1 LERVLKKPLTAA
13 LLTAV
18 AVSLLAVPAEASTP
32 TSWAHGALPCPTG
45 HKSATWVQKWRGD
58 AMVNSWYTNSCRQPL
73 NFVHCQVDSQSDCQT
88 YTLAPGHKG
97 QLGPTEGVVVRFG

>member
-1 LERVLKKPLTAA
+1 MVAGVVEYQVVDDMLDEDLQAPRVSKRARRVITAA
-13 LLTAV
+13 FVLNILAV
-18 AVSLLAVPAEASTP
+18 MVLLAVILPAGNKA
-32 TSWAHGALPCPTG
+32 
-45 HKSATWVQKWRGD
+45 
-58 AMVNSWYTNSCRQPL
+58 TNSCRQPL